1 MELST
6 RQLAIALDYSPVY
19 ICDIEKGRKPVPDGI
34 LEPFPQILHL
44 TKSETDEMYDLTAKS
59 RNTLSFGAFVNLS
72 INCQKL
78 LSSDNEKKG
87 EKRKNGVPSLKNQ
100 AEPPLSRIPYGFLLR
115 HLQKMVFRILLQ
127 KNRMNTK
134 KKGLTSFLSTLPV

>member
-100 AEPPLSRIPYGFLLR
+100 AGTPLSRIPYGFLLG
-115 HLQKMVFRILLQ
+115 HLQ
-127 KNRMNTK
+127 
-134 KKGLTSFLSTLPV
+134 

>member
-1 MELST
+1 MCSDIITPYDSHTYVSMTEGVSWKEKEPLEISWYKT
-6 RQLAIALDYSPVY
+6 AGDGAVHAAACHRFRLFTVY

-78 LSSDNEKKG
+78 LSSDSEKKG
-87 EKRKNGVPSLKNQ
+87 EKRKKRSSQPEKPGGNP
-100 AEPPLSRIPYGFLLR
+100 A
-115 HLQKMVFRILLQ
+115 
-127 KNRMNTK
+127 
-134 KKGLTSFLSTLPV
+134 